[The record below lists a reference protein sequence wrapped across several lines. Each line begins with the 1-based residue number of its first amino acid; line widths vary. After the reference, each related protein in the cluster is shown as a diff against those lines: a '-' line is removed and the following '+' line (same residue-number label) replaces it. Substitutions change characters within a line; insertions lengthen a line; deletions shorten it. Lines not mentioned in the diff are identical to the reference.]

1 MFVFFEK
8 KWKYILILN
17 IVNEYKTLKMK
28 RICIFASGNGTNT
41 KNIIDYFKQ
50 RKNCEVSLVLSNKK
64 EAYVLQR
71 AQLLGVSNR
80 FFSREDLHNYTVLKL
95 LEEYRIDFI
104 VLAGFLWLIPKELL
118 RAYPNR
124 IVNIHPALLP
134 KYGGKGMYGARVHE
148 TVLENKEKESGISI
162 HYVNEEYDKGDIIF
176 QARCKVEQGETA
188 DSLAK
193 KVHKLEYEHFP
204 RVIEKLMDS
213 I

>member
-1 MFVFFEK
+1 M
-8 KWKYILILN
+8 N
-17 IVNEYKTLKMK
+17 IENEYKALKMK
-28 RICIFASGNGTNT
+28 HICIFASGSGTNAQNIIEYFKKK
-41 KNIIDYFKQ
+41 KNIEI
-50 RKNCEVSLVLSNKK
+50 SLVLSNKK

-71 AQLLGVSNR
+71 AQLLDVSTG
-80 FFSREDLHNYTVLKL
+80 FFSREDFHNYTVLKL

-104 VLAGFLWLIPKELL
+104 VLAGFLWLIPEGFL

-162 HYVNEEYDKGDIIF
+162 HYVNEEYDKGNIIF
-176 QARCKVEQGETA
+176 QAWCKIEQGETA
-188 DSLAK
+188 DSLAE
-193 KVHKLEYEHFP
+193 KVHELEYEHYP
-204 RVIEKLMDS
+204 RVIEELVDS